1 MIKNILY
8 IFISLLA
15 SQSLK
20 SQEWFSFFESSK
32 SKSEKQKINILLDSA
47 KKKYQI
53 MDIKGS
59 YQYANKALIYSKKA
73 DYSLGKAYSHF
84 YIGQAMIQFLKF
96 NSGLKHLILAEKEE
110 YSKNDPL
117 LMAEISITY
126 SIPYDYVPSFSLND
140 AKKELKKGFVFIDKI
155 ENRTTRNLIKIKA
168 YNSLSS
174 LYFEEGEWDS
184 LYYSLKKTNEIISD
198 QHGIGIPA
206 QEATEFYVFKGLL
219 LSKKLKYDSA
229 RYYLKK
235 SMSIA
240 DKFKYR
246 DKSDIYLALGL
257 MAAKQKKNDSALIY
271 YFKSLKNKEE
281 IGSRYNIPTVHY
293 HISRV
298 YRELKNFKMA
308 NEYDAKTVDLQ
319 NNFQSEKEYDD
330 FSNTILNKFL
340 LSEKDKETKK
350 DMYKYIFT
358 AILSLLIILSICY
371 LIKRHK
377 SAKKTINHQE
387 KVIAKENEKNQLLEQ
402 KVNES
407 FNVIIQLAKEGD
419 PGFLTRFG
427 EVYPNFINSLLKID
441 SKLQTSEL
449 TFCAYL
455 YLNFS
460 SKEIAQ
466 YTFVTPR
473 AVQIR
478 KNRLRKKLNILSE
491 EDIYLW
497 LKNLS

>member
-8 IFISLLA
+8 IIIALLA

-32 SKSEKQKINILLDSA
+32 SRSEKQKINILLDSA

-53 MDIKGS
+53 MDIEAS
-59 YQYANKALIYSKKA
+59 YQYANKALSYSNEA

-84 YIGQAMIQFLKF
+84 YIGQAMIKFLKF
-96 NSGLKHLILAEKEE
+96 NTGLKHLILAEKEE

-117 LMAEISITY
+117 LMAEISIAY
-126 SIPYDYVPSFSLND
+126 SIPYDYIVSFSIND
-140 AKKELKKGFVFIDKI
+140 AKKELKKGLAFTDKI
-155 ENRTTRNLIKIKA
+155 ENRATRNRIKIKA
-168 YNSLSS
+168 YNSLSY
-174 LYFEEGEWDS
+174 LYFEEAKLDS
-184 LYYSLKKTNEIISD
+184 VYYTLKKINKIISEQNEID
-198 QHGIGIPA
+198 IPA
-206 QEATEFYVFKGLL
+206 QQATEFYVLKGLL
-219 LSKKLKYDSA
+219 LSKKLQHDSA
-229 RYYLKK
+229 KYYLNK
-235 SMSIA
+235 SMNIA

-246 DKSDIYLALGL
+246 DKSSIYLALGL

-271 YFKSLKNKEE
+271 YLKSLKNMEE
-281 IGSRYNIPTVHY
+281 TGNRYDIPTIYY
-293 HISRV
+293 HISRA
-298 YRELKNFKMA
+298 YRELKNFKKA

-319 NNFQSEKEYDD
+319 DSFQSEKEYDD
-330 FSNTILNKFL
+330 FSKTILNKFL
-340 LSEKDKETKK
+340 LNQKEKEAKK
-350 DMYKYIFT
+350 NMYKYIFA
-358 AILSLLIILSICY
+358 AILSLLIILSIYY
-371 LIKRHK
+371 LIKKHK

-387 KVIAKENEKNQLLEQ
+387 KVIAKENEKNLLLEQ

-407 FNVIIQLAKEGD
+407 FNIIIQLAKESD

-427 EVYPNFINSLLKID
+427 EVYPDFINALLKID
-441 SKLQTSEL
+441 PKLQTSEL

-478 KNRLRKKLNILSE
+478 KNRLRKKLNILSD